1 MGKIGFVFPGQGA
14 QYIGMGKEFYE
25 NFEECRK
32 IYDEANE
39 LLGFDIKSLIFS
51 GEAKE
56 LEITENNQ
64 PAILITAI
72 AMFKILEKQGIKPD
86 VVAGLS
92 LGEYSA
98 LVTAGVMSLEEAVL
112 LVRKRGKYMSEA
124 VEPGKGAMAAILGLK
139 ADKINDLC
147 NMCKVKGIIEVAN
160 YNCPGQI
167 VVSGEKEAV
176 EYAVEK
182 CKEFGALK
190 GVLLKVSGPFHS
202 SMLDKASQNLACALK
217 DVHINEPLIPYIAN
231 VNAEIITS
239 RDDIKELLIKGVKSS
254 VLWEDSVKK
263 MIASGVDTIVEV
275 GPGKTLSTLIKK
287 IDRKVKVL
295 NVEDINSLQNVIEQF
310 KS

>member
-1 MGKIGFVFPGQGA
+1 MGKLGFVFPGQGA
-14 QYIGMGKEFYE
+14 QYIGMGNEFYE

-32 IYDEANE
+32 IYDEANR
-39 LLGFDIKSLIFS
+39 LLGFDIKSLIFN

-64 PAILITAI
+64 PAILITTI
-72 AMFKILEKQGIKPD
+72 AMLKILEKEDIKPD
-86 VVAGLS
+86 IVAGLS

-98 LVTAGVMSLEEAVL
+98 LVAAGVMSIEDAIL

-139 ADKINDLC
+139 EDKIKELC
-147 NMCKVKGIIEVAN
+147 NLCKDKGIIEVAN

-167 VVSGEKEAV
+167 VISGEKEAI
-176 EYAVEK
+176 ELAVER
-182 CKEFGALK
+182 CKDFGAIK
-190 GVLLKVSGPFHS
+190 GILLKVSGPFHS
-202 SMLDKASQNLACALK
+202 SMLEKASKNLECALK

-239 RDDIKELLIKGVKSS
+239 RDDIKELLIKGVKAS
-254 VLWEDSVKK
+254 VLWEDSVKG
-263 MIASGVDTIVEV
+263 MIDYGVDTIVEI

-287 IDRKVKVL
+287 IDRKVKIL

-310 KS
+310 K

>member
-32 IYDEANE
+32 IYDKANE

-295 NVEDINSLQNVIEQF
+295 NVEDIKSLQNVIEQF

>member
-32 IYDEANE
+32 IYDKANE